1 MLRTIKVASA
11 ILACCAVFSGTA
23 LGQAIQKQ
31 YVADFGVAFTQATA
45 TKAQRGLIGLDIS
58 TGKMITNNLSLGL
71 AIGFDVVSYQKVQ
84 GINER
89 LSIIPILAKAKYYF
103 TVAPLMQVHAM
114 VGGGAYQMLPHLGV
128 DPVGGVWKSEMKAG
142 GVAGVGFDYW
152 LMGNQGI
159 GAEFEYNFF
168 DTGAPSLFSY
178 FAFRVNYSII
188 KM

>member
-1 MLRTIKVASA
+1 MLRTMKVAGA

-23 LGQAIQKQ
+23 FGQAIQKQ
-31 YVADFGVAFTQATA
+31 YVADFGAAFTQATV

-58 TGKMITNNLSLGL
+58 TGKMVTNNLSVGL
-71 AIGFDVVSYQKVQ
+71 AIGYDVVSYQKAE

-89 LSIIPILAKAKYYF
+89 LAIIPFLAKAKYYF
-103 TVAPLMQVHAM
+103 TLAPLMQIHAV
-114 VGGGAYQMLPHLGV
+114 VGGGAYQMLPHLGI
-128 DPVGGVWKSEMKAG
+128 DPVGGVWKSEIKAG

-168 DTGAPSLFSY
+168 DSGATSLFSY

>member
-1 MLRTIKVASA
+1 MLRTMKVAGA

-23 LGQAIQKQ
+23 FGQAIQKQ
-31 YVADFGVAFTQATA
+31 YVADFGAAFTQATV

-58 TGKMITNNLSLGL
+58 TGKMVTNNLSVGL
-71 AIGFDVVSYQKVQ
+71 AIGYDVVSYQKAQ
-84 GINER
+84 GIDER
-89 LSIIPILAKAKYYF
+89 LAIIPFLAKAKYYF
-103 TVAPLMQVHAM
+103 TLAPLMQIHAV
-114 VGGGAYQMLPHLGV
+114 VGGGAYQMLPHLGI
-128 DPVGGVWKSEMKAG
+128 DPVGGVWKSEIKAG

-168 DTGAPSLFSY
+168 DSGAPSLFSY